1 MRIARNP
8 GLAGH
13 IKKCLPLR
21 AGCNDDFLHAGLPS
35 ISDLEAQ
42 KKDPAVRNIEVTKV
56 RFLVASED
64 DLKLRWYKLNGY
76 PFEHVRLP
84 L

>member
-1 MRIARNP
+1 MRIVRKP

-21 AGCNDDFLHAGLPS
+21 AGCNDAFQQAGLPS
-35 ISDLEAQ
+35 ISDLETQ
-42 KKDPAVRNIEVTKV
+42 KKDSAVRNIEVTKV

-64 DLKLRWYKLNGY
+64 DLRLRWYKLNGY